1 MRRSEPNTSVHSSKG
16 RLVVTRVAEA
26 VAQVVAVCH
35 EQFRSDP
42 CPEAFEEAELRVRE
56 TMNAL
61 ACELLGAVIEKRDD
75 GASRIE
81 RDGQSWFRVAATPRT
96 IMTSLGPLTYR
107 RARYRTSTAPAHG
120 GLPGA
125 VTAAIY
131 STVLARPSRSGP
143 TRFRYA
149 GESQSLSRRR
159 ARADAEEGVPAR
171 FRIHAIPE
179 TDMHDPERD
188 IRDIPLSQLE
198 LSPDNVRKTPADDSA
213 FTELKASIAAHGL
226 LENLIA
232 HAMGLGADGIG
243 RYAVIAGGRRLAA
256 MQALAAEGTLDED
269 HPVPCRMI
277 GDIVTAEEV
286 SLAENSV
293 RAAMHPADQVEA
305 FRRLA
310 DAGSTAAAIAA
321 RFGVSERTVE
331 KRLRLG
337 NAAPVL
343 LEAYRAGEID
353 LDTLMAFAVTTN
365 QARQSAVWET
375 VSQQGYRPG
384 AWQIKRLL
392 TEDRVPATSAIVRF
406 VGIEAYEATGGK
418 IDRDL
423 FAEEDERGIWFD
435 DPDLLN
441 KLAIDSLQVA
451 ARELETRW
459 KWAEARLDVD
469 WSATAAFGR
478 VRPQPAEP
486 TDGEKAEIERLRTRN
501 DELANMDDDGWTE
514 ELVEEADANETRLDE
529 IEATI
534 EARAVYRREDIAIA
548 GCIATVG
555 NDGELKLIQGLV
567 RPEDMPARESNDANM
582 AGQDDTGDGESAS
595 SSIEA
600 PTLAAPLASLGD
612 AEAEARKEAGVG
624 IGLADDLR
632 AIRTAIV
639 KSQLACDFEAAFDLL
654 LFQLARGVFASGYH
668 DDALDIRA
676 TETPD
681 RPAMRVNDDAF
692 GTINVGEKHLE
703 IDRAT
708 QKLDWT
714 GLSDTEAFA
723 ELRALPERDK
733 RTLFA
738 SCVAR
743 TLKGQLAFEPKARP
757 EVEATVARLDIDFA
771 AAVRGNRDQLWTA
784 DLLWSRLRK
793 DRILAVA
800 RETLGETWAQAEA
813 KHKKADIAKAMQDA
827 FAHGGDVPAGVT
839 AEGRAAAIAWT
850 PPGFRAFDTGAVDDS
865 ALADDEGTTAPEPQP
880 SKIDTP
886 LENALEHSSVDPSGA
901 DGEARQDDATEADA
915 LPGDDPEPT
924 PVEAT
929 RPINVS
935 VPGIVESIDAPAVAE
950 RRAAAIASAMNADAT
965 LPVAA
970 SAPEVAG
977 PPAADA
983 GGHDVSVE
991 REQVLAPPR
1000 GNGHDN
1006 GAELLEIPAFLRRG

>member
-1 MRRSEPNTSVHSSKG
+1 
-16 RLVVTRVAEA
+16 
-26 VAQVVAVCH
+26 
-35 EQFRSDP
+35 
-42 CPEAFEEAELRVRE
+42 
-56 TMNAL
+56 
-61 ACELLGAVIEKRDD
+61 
-75 GASRIE
+75 
-81 RDGQSWFRVAATPRT
+81 
-96 IMTSLGPLTYR
+96 
-107 RARYRTSTAPAHG
+107 
-120 GLPGA
+120 
-125 VTAAIY
+125 
-131 STVLARPSRSGP
+131 
-143 TRFRYA
+143 
-149 GESQSLSRRR
+149 
-159 ARADAEEGVPAR
+159 
-171 FRIHAIPE
+171 
-179 TDMHDPERD
+179 MHDPESAV
-188 IRDIPLSQLE
+188 RDIPLSQLE
-198 LSPDNVRKTPADDSA
+198 LSPDNVRKTPADTSA
-213 FTELKASIAAHGL
+213 FTELKASIASHGL

-232 HAMGLGADGIG
+232 RAMEPGTDCGA

-256 MQALAAEGTLDED
+256 MRALAAEGALDED
-269 HPVPCRMI
+269 HPVPCHMI
-277 GDIVTAEEV
+277 GGIVAAEEV

-353 LDTLMAFAVTTN
+353 LDTLMAFAVTTD
-365 QARQSAVWET
+365 QSRQSAVWET

-392 TEDRVPATSAIVRF
+392 TEDRVPATSAIARF
-406 VGIEAYEATGGK
+406 VGLEAYEAAGGR

-441 KLAIDSLQVA
+441 KLAMDSLQVA
-451 ARELETRW
+451 ARDLETRW

-469 WSATAAFGR
+469 WNTTAAFGQ

-486 TDGEKAEIERLRTRN
+486 TDQEKAEIERLRTRN
-501 DELANMDDDGWTE
+501 NELANMDDDAWTE
-514 ELVEEADANETRLDE
+514 ELVEEAESNETRLDE

-534 EARAVYRREDIAIA
+534 EARAVYQRKDIAIA

-567 RPEDMPARESNDANM
+567 RPEDMPAREAGDAG
-582 AGQDDTGDGESAS
+582 AGGHDDTGDEGNTISG
-595 SSIEA
+595 IDA
-600 PTLAAPLASLGD
+600 PTFVAPLASPGD

-654 LFQLARGVFASGYH
+654 LFQLARSVFTSGYH
-668 DDALDIRA
+668 DGALDIRA
-676 TETPD
+676 VETPD
-681 RPAMRVNDDAF
+681 RPAIRVNDDAF
-692 GTINVGEKHLE
+692 GDINVGAKHLE
-703 IDRAT
+703 IDRAA

-714 GLSDTEAFA
+714 GLPDAEAFA

-757 EVEATVARLDIDFA
+757 EIEATVARLGIDFA
-771 AAVRGNRDQLWTA
+771 AAVRGNRDQVWTA

-793 DRILAVA
+793 DRILAIA

-813 KHKKADIAKAMQDA
+813 KQKKAQIARAMQDA
-827 FAHGGDVPAGVT
+827 FAHGDGIPAGVT
-839 AEGRAAAIAWT
+839 AAGRAAAIAWT
-850 PPGFRAFDTGAVDDS
+850 PPGFRAFDTGTVDDNDTRDVEGATS
-865 ALADDEGTTAPEPQP
+865 AEQQQVAANTPVDDAADGIADPSAVNNGASQAGAPE
-880 SKIDTP
+880 
-886 LENALEHSSVDPSGA
+886 GA
-901 DGEARQDDATEADA
+901 AT
-915 LPGDDPEPT
+915 PGDNAEPV
-924 PVEAT
+924 PVEAPQ
-929 RPINVS
+929 RMNAAVPS
-935 VPGIVESIDAPAVAE
+935 VVEIIDAPAVAE
-950 RRAAAIASAMNADAT
+950 RRADALASAMNAEAT
-965 LPVAA
+965 ASVAA
-970 SAPEVAG
+970 SAPEAAD
-977 PPAADA
+977 PPAGDAIADGDHA
-983 GGHDVSVE
+983 VSLKP
-991 REQVLAPPR
+991 EQVLAAPR
-1000 GNGHDN
+1000 GNGRDSD
-1006 GAELLEIPAFLRRG
+1006 AELLEIPAFLRRG

>member
-1 MRRSEPNTSVHSSKG
+1 
-16 RLVVTRVAEA
+16 
-26 VAQVVAVCH
+26 
-35 EQFRSDP
+35 
-42 CPEAFEEAELRVRE
+42 
-56 TMNAL
+56 
-61 ACELLGAVIEKRDD
+61 
-75 GASRIE
+75 
-81 RDGQSWFRVAATPRT
+81 
-96 IMTSLGPLTYR
+96 
-107 RARYRTSTAPAHG
+107 
-120 GLPGA
+120 
-125 VTAAIY
+125 
-131 STVLARPSRSGP
+131 
-143 TRFRYA
+143 
-149 GESQSLSRRR
+149 
-159 ARADAEEGVPAR
+159 
-171 FRIHAIPE
+171 
-179 TDMHDPERD
+179 MHDPERD

-198 LSPDNVRKTPADDSA
+198 LSPANVRKTPADASA

-232 HAMGLGADGIG
+232 RAMGPGADGIG

-277 GDIVTAEEV
+277 GGIVAAEEV

-353 LDTLMAFAVTTN
+353 LETLMAFAVTTD
-365 QARQSAVWET
+365 QAHQTAVWET

-384 AWQIKRLL
+384 VWQIKRLL
-392 TEDRVPATSAIVRF
+392 TEDRVSATSAIARF
-406 VGIEAYEATGGK
+406 VGIEAYEAAGGR

-441 KLAIDSLQVA
+441 KLAMDSLQVA

-486 TDGEKAEIERLRTRN
+486 TDEEKAEIERLRTRN
-501 DELANMDDDGWTE
+501 DELANMDDDDGWTE

-529 IEATI
+529 IEAMI

-567 RPEDMPARESNDANM
+567 RPEDMPAREAGDAG
-582 AGQDDTGDGESAS
+582 AGGHDDTGDEENTISR
-595 SSIEA
+595 IDA
-600 PTLAAPLASLGD
+600 PSLVAPLASPGD
-612 AEAEARKEAGVG
+612 AESEARKEAGVG

-639 KSQLACDFEAAFDLL
+639 KSQLACDFDAAFDLL
-654 LFQLARGVFASGYH
+654 LFQLARSVFTTGYH

-676 TETPD
+676 AETPD

-692 GTINVGEKHLE
+692 GNINVGEKHLE
-703 IDRAT
+703 IDRTA

-714 GLSDTEAFA
+714 GLPDAEAFA
-723 ELRALPERDK
+723 GLRAFPEQGK
-733 RTLFA
+733 RALFA

-757 EVEATVARLDIDFA
+757 EVEATVARLGIDFA
-771 AAVRGNRDQLWTA
+771 AAVRGNRDQVWTA

-793 DRILAVA
+793 DRILAIA
-800 RETLGETWAQAEA
+800 RETLGETWAQTEA
-813 KHKKADIAKAMQDA
+813 KQKKAEIAKAMQDT
-827 FAHGGDVPAGVT
+827 FAHGNDVPAGVT

-850 PPGFRAFDTGAVDDS
+850 PPGFRAFDTGTV
-865 ALADDEGTTAPEPQP
+865 DDEGAASDEGTAAPDPQP
-880 SKIDTP
+880 AKADTP
-886 LENALEHSSVDPSGA
+886 LGNAPEDGGTDPAPAEAQQPMNAGVQSV
-901 DGEARQDDATEADA
+901 
-915 LPGDDPEPT
+915 
-924 PVEAT
+924 
-929 RPINVS
+929 
-935 VPGIVESIDAPAVAE
+935 VESIDAPAVAE
-950 RRAAAIASAMNADAT
+950 RRAAALASDKNSDAT
-965 LPVAA
+965 LPVVA
-970 SAPEVAG
+970 SAPE
-977 PPAADA
+977 PADL
-983 GGHDVSVE
+983 DVSVE
-991 REQVLAPPR
+991 PEQVLAPPR
-1000 GNGHDN
+1000 GNGRDCD
-1006 GAELLEIPAFLRRG
+1006 AELLEIPAFLRRG

>member
-1 MRRSEPNTSVHSSKG
+1 
-16 RLVVTRVAEA
+16 
-26 VAQVVAVCH
+26 
-35 EQFRSDP
+35 
-42 CPEAFEEAELRVRE
+42 
-56 TMNAL
+56 
-61 ACELLGAVIEKRDD
+61 
-75 GASRIE
+75 
-81 RDGQSWFRVAATPRT
+81 
-96 IMTSLGPLTYR
+96 
-107 RARYRTSTAPAHG
+107 
-120 GLPGA
+120 
-125 VTAAIY
+125 
-131 STVLARPSRSGP
+131 
-143 TRFRYA
+143 
-149 GESQSLSRRR
+149 
-159 ARADAEEGVPAR
+159 
-171 FRIHAIPE
+171 
-179 TDMHDPERD
+179 MHDPERD

-198 LSPDNVRKTPADDSA
+198 LSPDNARKTPADDSA

-232 HAMGLGADGIG
+232 RSMKPGTDCVA

-256 MQALAAEGTLDED
+256 MQALAAESALEED

-277 GDIVTAEEV
+277 GSIVAAEEV

-310 DAGSTAAAIAA
+310 DAGSTAAAVAA

-353 LDTLMAFAVTTN
+353 LDTLMAFAVTTD
-365 QARQSAVWET
+365 QARQSAVWAA

-384 AWQIKRLL
+384 VWQIKRLL
-392 TEDRVPATSAIVRF
+392 TEDRVSATSAVARF
-406 VGIEAYEATGGK
+406 VGIEAYEAAGGR

-441 KLAIDSLQVA
+441 KLAMDSLQVA

-459 KWAEARLDVD
+459 KWAEARFEVD

-478 VRPQPAEP
+478 VRPQPAQP
-486 TDGEKAEIERLRTRN
+486 TDEEKAEIERLRTRN
-501 DELANMDDDGWTE
+501 GELANMDDDGWTE
-514 ELVEEADANETRLDE
+514 ELVEEAESNETRLDE

-567 RPEDMPARESNDANM
+567 RPEDMPARE
-582 AGQDDTGDGESAS
+582 AGEAGAGGHDDTGDEENTISG
-595 SSIEA
+595 IEA
-600 PTLAAPLASLGD
+600 PTFVATLASPGD

-654 LFQLARGVFASGYH
+654 LFQLARSVFTSGYH
-668 DDALDIRA
+668 DGALDIRA

-692 GTINVGEKHLE
+692 GDINVGEMHLE
-703 IDRAT
+703 IDRAA

-723 ELRALPERDK
+723 ELRALPEQDK

-743 TLKGQLAFEPKARP
+743 MLKGQLAFEPKARP

-771 AAVRGNRDQLWTA
+771 AAVRGNRDQVWTA

-793 DRILAVA
+793 DRILAIA
-800 RETLGETWAQAEA
+800 RETLGEAWAQAET
-813 KHKKADIAKAMQDA
+813 KQKKADIAKAIQDA
-827 FAHGGDVPAGVT
+827 FAHGDDVPAGVT

-850 PPGFRAFDTGAVDDS
+850 PPGFRAFDTGTVDDS
-865 ALADDEGTTAPEPQP
+865 ALADDEGTTAPEQQP
-880 SKIDTP
+880 SKIDM
-886 LENALEHSSVDPSGA
+886 PSGA

-924 PVEAT
+924 PVEAQQ
-929 RPINVS
+929 PMNVS

-983 GGHDVSVE
+983 GDHDVSVE
-991 REQVLAPPR
+991 PEQVMAPPR

-1006 GAELLEIPAFLRRG
+1006 KAELLEIPAFLRRG

>member
-1 MRRSEPNTSVHSSKG
+1 
-16 RLVVTRVAEA
+16 
-26 VAQVVAVCH
+26 
-35 EQFRSDP
+35 
-42 CPEAFEEAELRVRE
+42 
-56 TMNAL
+56 
-61 ACELLGAVIEKRDD
+61 
-75 GASRIE
+75 
-81 RDGQSWFRVAATPRT
+81 
-96 IMTSLGPLTYR
+96 
-107 RARYRTSTAPAHG
+107 
-120 GLPGA
+120 
-125 VTAAIY
+125 
-131 STVLARPSRSGP
+131 
-143 TRFRYA
+143 
-149 GESQSLSRRR
+149 
-159 ARADAEEGVPAR
+159 
-171 FRIHAIPE
+171 
-179 TDMHDPERD
+179 MHDPERE
-188 IRDIPLSQLE
+188 IRNIPLSQLE
-198 LSPDNVRKTPADDSA
+198 LSPDNVRKTPADNSA

-232 HAMGLGADGIG
+232 RAMEPSTDGIG

-256 MQALAAEGTLDED
+256 MQALAAEGALDED

-277 GDIVTAEEV
+277 GGIVAAEEV

-353 LDTLMAFAVTTN
+353 LETLMVFAVTTD

-392 TEDRVPATSAIVRF
+392 TEDRIPATSAIARF
-406 VGIEAYEATGGK
+406 VGIEAYEAAGGK
-418 IDRDL
+418 VDRDL

-435 DPDLLN
+435 DPNLLN
-441 KLAIDSLQVA
+441 KLAMDSLQVA

-469 WSATAAFGR
+469 WSATASFGR

-486 TDGEKAEIERLRTRN
+486 TDGEKAEIERLRTRA

-529 IEATI
+529 IEAMI

-567 RPEDMPARESNDANM
+567 RPEDMPAREPDDADA
-582 AGQDDTGDGESAS
+582 AGHDDTADGEENTISGIDAS
-595 SSIEA
+595 
-600 PTLAAPLASLGD
+600 TFVAPLASLGD

-654 LFQLARGVFASGYH
+654 LFQLARGVFANGYH

-692 GTINVGEKHLE
+692 GDINVGEKHLE
-703 IDRAT
+703 IDRAA
-708 QKLDWT
+708 QKLDWA
-714 GLSDTEAFA
+714 GLPDAEAFA

-757 EVEATVARLDIDFA
+757 EVEATVALLDIDFA
-771 AAVRGNRDQLWTA
+771 AAVRGNRDQVWTA

-813 KHKKADIAKAMQDA
+813 KQKKAEIAKAMQEA
-827 FAHGGDVPAGVT
+827 FAHGNGVPAGVT

-850 PPGFRAFDTGAVDDS
+850 PPGFRAFYTGTADDEGVAS
-865 ALADDEGTTAPEPQP
+865 DEGTTAPEPQP
-880 SKIDTP
+880 AVEDTP
-886 LENALEHSSVDPSGA
+886 LGDAPEDDGDNAYGGADPSGA
-901 DGEARQDDATEADA
+901 DSDTSQSG
-915 LPGDDPEPT
+915 DPEAGAPADNVAD
-924 PVEAT
+924 PAPAEAQQ
-929 RPINVS
+929 PMNAGVQS
-935 VPGIVESIDAPAVAE
+935 VVESIDAPAVAE
-950 RRAAAIASAMNADAT
+950 RRATALASAVNADT
-965 LPVAA
+965 TPPVAA
-970 SAPEVAG
+970 SAPEAAG
-977 PPAADA
+977 AGDHDAMRITIA
-983 GGHDVSVE
+983 GGGSNVPVKP
-991 REQVLAPPR
+991 EQAMAPPR

-1006 GAELLEIPAFLRRG
+1006 KAELLEIPAFLRRG

>member
-1 MRRSEPNTSVHSSKG
+1 
-16 RLVVTRVAEA
+16 
-26 VAQVVAVCH
+26 
-35 EQFRSDP
+35 
-42 CPEAFEEAELRVRE
+42 
-56 TMNAL
+56 
-61 ACELLGAVIEKRDD
+61 
-75 GASRIE
+75 
-81 RDGQSWFRVAATPRT
+81 
-96 IMTSLGPLTYR
+96 
-107 RARYRTSTAPAHG
+107 
-120 GLPGA
+120 
-125 VTAAIY
+125 
-131 STVLARPSRSGP
+131 
-143 TRFRYA
+143 
-149 GESQSLSRRR
+149 
-159 ARADAEEGVPAR
+159 
-171 FRIHAIPE
+171 
-179 TDMHDPERD
+179 MHDPESD

-198 LSPDNVRKTPADDSA
+198 LSPGNVRKTPADASA

-226 LENLIA
+226 LENLITRS
-232 HAMGLGADGIG
+232 MGPGPDGAA
-243 RYAVIAGGRRLAA
+243 RYAVITGGRRLAA
-256 MQALAAEGTLDED
+256 MQALAAEGALDED

-277 GDIVTAEEV
+277 GGIVAAEEV

-293 RAAMHPADQVEA
+293 RSAMHPADQVEA

-310 DAGSTAAAIAA
+310 DAGSTVAAIAA

-343 LEAYRAGEID
+343 LEAYRAGEIN
-353 LDTLMAFAVTTN
+353 LETLMAFAVTTD
-365 QARQSAVWET
+365 QARQKAVWAA

-392 TEDRVPATSAIVRF
+392 TEDRVAATSAIARF
-406 VGIEAYEATGGK
+406 VGIEAYEAAGGK

-441 KLAIDSLQVA
+441 KLAIDILQPA
-451 ARELETRW
+451 ARELKTRW

-486 TDGEKAEIERLRTRN
+486 ADEEKAEIERLRIRN
-501 DELANMDDDGWTE
+501 DELANMDDDRWTE
-514 ELVEEADANETRLDE
+514 ELVEEAASSETRLDE

-567 RPEDMPARESNDANM
+567 RPEDMPARESGDAD
-582 AGQDDTGDGESAS
+582 ADGHDDTGDGESAS
-595 SSIEA
+595 SGIDA
-600 PTLAAPLASLGD
+600 PTFVAPLASPGE
-612 AEAEARKEAGVG
+612 AEAEARNEAGAG

-654 LFQLARGVFASGYH
+654 LFQLARSVFTNGYR

-676 TETPD
+676 AETPD

-692 GTINVGEKHLE
+692 GNINVGEKHLE
-703 IDRAT
+703 IDRAG

-714 GLSDTEAFA
+714 ALSDTDAFA
-723 ELRALPERDK
+723 ELRRLPERDK
-733 RTLFA
+733 RALFA

-771 AAVRGNRDQLWTA
+771 AAVRGNRDQVWTA

-800 RETLGETWAQAEA
+800 RETLGEAWAQAEA
-813 KHKKADIAKAMQDA
+813 KQKKTDIAKAMQDA
-827 FAHGGDVPAGVT
+827 FAHGDGVPAGVT

-865 ALADDEGTTAPEPQP
+865 ASADGEGTTAPEPQP
-880 SKIDTP
+880 SKIDAP
-886 LENALEHSSVDPSGA
+886 LENALEHSNVDPSGTN
-901 DGEARQDDATEADA
+901 GEAPQDDATEADA
-915 LPGDDPEPT
+915 LPGDDPEPI

-929 RPINVS
+929 RPMNVS

-950 RRAAAIASAMNADAT
+950 RRAAALASAMNADAT

-983 GGHDVSVE
+983 GDHDVSVE

-1000 GNGHDN
+1000 GDGHDN
-1006 GAELLEIPAFLRRG
+1006 GAALLEIPAFLRRG

>member
-1 MRRSEPNTSVHSSKG
+1 
-16 RLVVTRVAEA
+16 
-26 VAQVVAVCH
+26 
-35 EQFRSDP
+35 
-42 CPEAFEEAELRVRE
+42 
-56 TMNAL
+56 
-61 ACELLGAVIEKRDD
+61 
-75 GASRIE
+75 
-81 RDGQSWFRVAATPRT
+81 
-96 IMTSLGPLTYR
+96 
-107 RARYRTSTAPAHG
+107 
-120 GLPGA
+120 
-125 VTAAIY
+125 
-131 STVLARPSRSGP
+131 
-143 TRFRYA
+143 
-149 GESQSLSRRR
+149 
-159 ARADAEEGVPAR
+159 
-171 FRIHAIPE
+171 
-179 TDMHDPERD
+179 MHDPERD

-198 LSPDNVRKTPADDSA
+198 LSPGNVRKTPTDASA
-213 FTELKASIAAHGL
+213 FTQLKASIAAHGL

-232 HAMGLGADGIG
+232 RSMGPGADGPA

-256 MQALAAEGTLDED
+256 MQALAAEGALEED

-277 GDIVTAEEV
+277 GGIVAAEEV

-343 LEAYRAGEID
+343 LEAYRADEID
-353 LDTLMAFAVTTN
+353 LDTLMAFAVTTD
-365 QARQSAVWET
+365 QARQNAVWAT

-392 TEDRVPATSAIVRF
+392 TEDRIPATSAIARF
-406 VGIEAYEATGGK
+406 VGLEAYEAAGGR

-441 KLAIDSLQVA
+441 KLAMDSLQAA

-459 KWAEARLDVD
+459 KWAEARLEVD

-501 DELANMDDDGWTE
+501 GELANMDDDGWTE
-514 ELVEEADANETRLDE
+514 ELVEEAESNETRLDE
-529 IEATI
+529 IEAMI

-567 RPEDMPARESNDANM
+567 RPEDMPARESNDASM

-595 SSIEA
+595 SGIDA
-600 PTLAAPLASLGD
+600 PTFVAPLASPGD
-612 AEAEARKEAGVG
+612 AETEARKEAGVG

-632 AIRTAIV
+632 TIRTAIV

-654 LFQLARGVFASGYH
+654 LFQLARSVFANGYH

-703 IDRAT
+703 IDRAA
-708 QKLDWT
+708 QKLDWA
-714 GLSDTEAFA
+714 GLPDAEAFA

-757 EVEATVARLDIDFA
+757 EVEATVALLDIDFA
-771 AAVRGNRDQLWTA
+771 AAVRGNRDQVWTA

-813 KHKKADIAKAMQDA
+813 KQKKAEIAKAMQDA
-827 FAHGGDVPAGVT
+827 FAHGDGVPAGVT
-839 AEGRAAAIAWT
+839 AEGRAAAVAWT
-850 PPGFRAFDTGAVDDS
+850 PPGFRAFDIGAVDDS
-865 ALADDEGTTAPEPQP
+865 ASADDEGTTAPEPQP
-880 SKIDTP
+880 TVADTP
-886 LENALEHSSVDPSGA
+886 LGDAPEDAGDNADGGADPSGA
-901 DGEARQDDATEADA
+901 DSDTSQSGDPEAGAPADN
-915 LPGDDPEPT
+915 DPEPT

-929 RPINVS
+929 RRPMNVS
-935 VPGIVESIDAPAVAE
+935 VPCIVESNDAPAVAE
-950 RRAAAIASAMNADAT
+950 RRATALASAMNVDAT
-965 LPVAA
+965 VPVAA

-977 PPAADA
+977 PPAADT
-983 GGHDVSVE
+983 GDHDVSVE

-1000 GNGHDN
+1000 GNGRDN
-1006 GAELLEIPAFLRRG
+1006 KAELLEIPAFLRRG

>member
-1 MRRSEPNTSVHSSKG
+1 
-16 RLVVTRVAEA
+16 
-26 VAQVVAVCH
+26 
-35 EQFRSDP
+35 
-42 CPEAFEEAELRVRE
+42 
-56 TMNAL
+56 
-61 ACELLGAVIEKRDD
+61 
-75 GASRIE
+75 
-81 RDGQSWFRVAATPRT
+81 
-96 IMTSLGPLTYR
+96 
-107 RARYRTSTAPAHG
+107 
-120 GLPGA
+120 
-125 VTAAIY
+125 
-131 STVLARPSRSGP
+131 
-143 TRFRYA
+143 
-149 GESQSLSRRR
+149 
-159 ARADAEEGVPAR
+159 
-171 FRIHAIPE
+171 
-179 TDMHDPERD
+179 MHDPESD

-198 LSPDNVRKTPADDSA
+198 LSPGNVRKTPADASA

-232 HAMGLGADGIG
+232 RSMGPGPDGPG
-243 RYAVIAGGRRLAA
+243 RYVVIAGGRRLAA
-256 MQALAAEGTLDED
+256 MQALAAEGGLDED

-277 GDIVTAEEV
+277 GAIVAAEEV
-286 SLAENSV
+286 SLAENCV

-310 DAGSTAAAIAA
+310 DAGSTAGAIAA

-353 LDTLMAFAVTTN
+353 LDTLMAFAVTTDH
-365 QARQSAVWET
+365 ARQNAVWAA

-392 TEDRVPATSAIVRF
+392 TEDRVSATSAVARF
-406 VGIEAYEATGGK
+406 VGIEAYETAGGR

-435 DPDLLN
+435 DPELLN
-441 KLAIDSLQVA
+441 KLAMDSLQVA
-451 ARELETRW
+451 AWELETRW

-478 VRPQPAEP
+478 VRPQPAKP
-486 TDGEKAEIERLRTRN
+486 TDEEKAEIERLRTRN
-501 DELANMDDDGWTE
+501 DELANMDDENWTE
-514 ELVEEADANETRLDE
+514 ELVEDADANETRLDE
-529 IEATI
+529 IEAMI
-534 EARAVYRREDIAIA
+534 GARAVYRREDIAIA
-548 GCIATVG
+548 GCIATIG

-567 RPEDMPARESNDANM
+567 RPEDMPAREAGDADA
-582 AGQDDTGDGESAS
+582 AGHDDTADGEDTFSG
-595 SSIEA
+595 IDA
-600 PTLAAPLASLGD
+600 PTLAAPLASPGD

-639 KSQLACDFEAAFDLL
+639 KSQLASDFDAAFDLL
-654 LFQLARGVFASGYH
+654 LFQLARGVFTNGYH

-676 TETPD
+676 AETPD

-703 IDRAT
+703 LDRAG

-714 GLSDTEAFA
+714 GLSDDEAFA

-733 RTLFA
+733 RALFA
-738 SCVAR
+738 SCVAC

-771 AAVRGNRDQLWTA
+771 AAVRGNRDQVWTA

-793 DRILAVA
+793 DRILAIA
-800 RETLGETWAQAEA
+800 RGTLGETWTQAET
-813 KHKKADIAKAMQDA
+813 KQKKAGIAKAMQDA
-827 FAHGGDVPAGVT
+827 FAHGDDVPAGVT
-839 AEGRAAAIAWT
+839 AEGRAAATAWS
-850 PPGFRAFDTGAVDDS
+850 PPGFRAFDTGTVDDEG
-865 ALADDEGTTAPEPQP
+865 AADDEGTTAPEQQP
-880 SKIDTP
+880 SKIDMP
-886 LENALEHSSVDPSGA
+886 SVDALEHSSVDPSGA
-901 DGEARQDDATEADA
+901 DGEDRQDDATEADA
-915 LPGDDPEPT
+915 LPGDDAAPT
-924 PVEAT
+924 PVVAP

-935 VPGIVESIDAPAVAE
+935 VPGIVESIDAPAVAKH
-950 RRAAAIASAMNADAT
+950 RAAAITSAMNADAT

-983 GGHDVSVE
+983 GDHDVSVE
-991 REQVLAPPR
+991 PEQVMAPPR

-1006 GAELLEIPAFLRRG
+1006 KAELLEIPAFLRRG

>member
-1 MRRSEPNTSVHSSKG
+1 
-16 RLVVTRVAEA
+16 
-26 VAQVVAVCH
+26 
-35 EQFRSDP
+35 
-42 CPEAFEEAELRVRE
+42 
-56 TMNAL
+56 
-61 ACELLGAVIEKRDD
+61 
-75 GASRIE
+75 
-81 RDGQSWFRVAATPRT
+81 
-96 IMTSLGPLTYR
+96 
-107 RARYRTSTAPAHG
+107 
-120 GLPGA
+120 
-125 VTAAIY
+125 
-131 STVLARPSRSGP
+131 
-143 TRFRYA
+143 
-149 GESQSLSRRR
+149 
-159 ARADAEEGVPAR
+159 
-171 FRIHAIPE
+171 
-179 TDMHDPERD
+179 MHDPERD

-198 LSPDNVRKTPADDSA
+198 LSPANVRKTPADASA

-232 HAMGLGADGIG
+232 RAMEPGTDGIG

-256 MQALAAEGTLDED
+256 MQALAAEGALDED

-277 GDIVTAEEV
+277 GGIVAAEEV
-286 SLAENSV
+286 SLAENTV

-305 FRRLA
+305 FCRLA

-353 LDTLMAFAVTTN
+353 LETLMAFTVTTDH
-365 QARQSAVWET
+365 ARQSAVWAA
-375 VSQQGYRPG
+375 VSQQGFRPG
-384 AWQIKRLL
+384 AWQIRRLL
-392 TEDRVPATSAIVRF
+392 TEDQVPASSAIARF
-406 VGIEAYEATGGK
+406 VGIEAYEAAGGQ

-435 DPDLLN
+435 DPNLLN
-441 KLAIDSLQVA
+441 KLAMDSLQVA

-459 KWAEARLDVD
+459 KWTEARLDVD
-469 WSATAAFGR
+469 WNATASFGR

-486 TDGEKAEIERLRTRN
+486 TDEEKAEIERLRTRN

-514 ELVEEADANETRLDE
+514 ELVEEAEGTEERLDE

-534 EARAVYRREDIAIA
+534 EARAIYRREDIAIA

-567 RPEDMPARESNDANM
+567 KPEDMPAREAGDAS
-582 AGQDDTGDGESAS
+582 APEHSDTADGEETISG
-595 SSIEA
+595 IDA
-600 PTLAAPLASLGD
+600 PTFVAPLASPGD

-654 LFQLARGVFASGYH
+654 LFQLARGVFANGYH

-703 IDRAT
+703 IDRAA
-708 QKLDWT
+708 QKLDWA
-714 GLSDTEAFA
+714 GLPDAEAFA
-723 ELRALPERDK
+723 ELRALPEQDK

-757 EVEATVARLDIDFA
+757 EVEATVARLGIDFA
-771 AAVRGNRDQLWTA
+771 ATVRGNRDQIWTA

-813 KHKKADIAKAMQDA
+813 KQKKADIAKAMEDA
-827 FAHGGDVPAGVT
+827 FAHGDGIRAGVT

-850 PPGFRAFDTGAVDDS
+850 PPGFRAFDTGTVDDEG
-865 ALADDEGTTAPEPQP
+865 AADDEGTTAPEPQP

-886 LENALEHSSVDPSGA
+886 SVDALEHSSVNPSGA

-924 PVEAT
+924 PVEAQQ
-929 RPINVS
+929 PMNVS
-935 VPGIVESIDAPAVAE
+935 FPGIVESIDAPAVAE

-977 PPAADA
+977 PPAAAA
-983 GGHDVSVE
+983 GDHDVSVE
-991 REQVLAPPR
+991 PEQVMASPR

-1006 GAELLEIPAFLRRG
+1006 KAELLEIPAFLRRG

>member
-1 MRRSEPNTSVHSSKG
+1 
-16 RLVVTRVAEA
+16 
-26 VAQVVAVCH
+26 
-35 EQFRSDP
+35 
-42 CPEAFEEAELRVRE
+42 
-56 TMNAL
+56 
-61 ACELLGAVIEKRDD
+61 
-75 GASRIE
+75 
-81 RDGQSWFRVAATPRT
+81 
-96 IMTSLGPLTYR
+96 
-107 RARYRTSTAPAHG
+107 
-120 GLPGA
+120 
-125 VTAAIY
+125 
-131 STVLARPSRSGP
+131 
-143 TRFRYA
+143 
-149 GESQSLSRRR
+149 
-159 ARADAEEGVPAR
+159 
-171 FRIHAIPE
+171 
-179 TDMHDPERD
+179 MHDPERD

-198 LSPDNVRKTPADDSA
+198 LSPDNARKTPADDSA

-232 HAMGLGADGIG
+232 RSMKPGTDCVA

-256 MQALAAEGTLDED
+256 MQALAAESALEED

-277 GDIVTAEEV
+277 GSIVAAEEV

-310 DAGSTAAAIAA
+310 DAGSTAAAVAA

-353 LDTLMAFAVTTN
+353 LDTLMAFAVTTD
-365 QARQSAVWET
+365 QARQSAVWAA

-392 TEDRVPATSAIVRF
+392 TEDRVSATSAVARF
-406 VGIEAYEATGGK
+406 VGIEAYEAAGGR

-441 KLAIDSLQVA
+441 KLAMDSLLVA

-459 KWAEARLDVD
+459 KWAEARFEVD

-478 VRPQPAEP
+478 VRPQPAQP
-486 TDGEKAEIERLRTRN
+486 TDEEKAEIERLRTRN
-501 DELANMDDDGWTE
+501 GELANMDDDGWTE
-514 ELVEEADANETRLDE
+514 ELVEEAESNETRLDE

-567 RPEDMPARESNDANM
+567 RPEDMPARE
-582 AGQDDTGDGESAS
+582 AGEAGAGGHDDTGDEENTISG
-595 SSIEA
+595 IEA
-600 PTLAAPLASLGD
+600 PTFVATLASPGD

-654 LFQLARGVFASGYH
+654 LFQLARSVFTSGYH
-668 DDALDIRA
+668 DGALDIRA

-692 GTINVGEKHLE
+692 GDINVGEMHLE
-703 IDRAT
+703 IDRAA

-723 ELRALPERDK
+723 ELRALPEQDK

-743 TLKGQLAFEPKARP
+743 MLKGQLAFEPKARP

-771 AAVRGNRDQLWTA
+771 AAVRGNRDQVWTA

-793 DRILAVA
+793 DRILAIA
-800 RETLGETWAQAEA
+800 RETLGEAWAQAET
-813 KHKKADIAKAMQDA
+813 KQKKADIAKAIQDA
-827 FAHGGDVPAGVT
+827 FAHGDDVPAGVT

-850 PPGFRAFDTGAVDDS
+850 PPGFRAFDTGTVDDS
-865 ALADDEGTTAPEPQP
+865 ALADDEGTTAPEQQP
-880 SKIDTP
+880 SKIDM
-886 LENALEHSSVDPSGA
+886 PSGA

-924 PVEAT
+924 PVEAQQ
-929 RPINVS
+929 PMNVS

-983 GGHDVSVE
+983 GDHDVSVE
-991 REQVLAPPR
+991 PEQVMAPPR

-1006 GAELLEIPAFLRRG
+1006 KAELLEIPAFLRRG

>member
-1 MRRSEPNTSVHSSKG
+1 MEP
-16 RLVVTRVAEA
+16 
-26 VAQVVAVCH
+26 
-35 EQFRSDP
+35 
-42 CPEAFEEAELRVRE
+42 
-56 TMNAL
+56 
-61 ACELLGAVIEKRDD
+61 
-75 GASRIE
+75 
-81 RDGQSWFRVAATPRT
+81 
-96 IMTSLGPLTYR
+96 GP
-107 RARYRTSTAPAHG
+107 A
-120 GLPGA
+120 
-125 VTAAIY
+125 
-131 STVLARPSRSGP
+131 GP
-143 TRFRYA
+143 
-149 GESQSLSRRR
+149 
-159 ARADAEEGVPAR
+159 
-171 FRIHAIPE
+171 
-179 TDMHDPERD
+179 
-188 IRDIPLSQLE
+188 
-198 LSPDNVRKTPADDSA
+198 
-213 FTELKASIAAHGL
+213 
-226 LENLIA
+226 
-232 HAMGLGADGIG
+232 G

-277 GDIVTAEEV
+277 GSIVAAEEV

-310 DAGSTAAAIAA
+310 DAGSTAGAIAA

-331 KRLRLG
+331 KHLRLG

-343 LEAYRAGEID
+343 LEAYRASEID
-353 LDTLMAFAVTTN
+353 LDTLMAFAVTTDH
-365 QARQSAVWET
+365 ARQNAVWAA

-392 TEDRVPATSAIVRF
+392 TEDRVPATSAIARF
-406 VGIEAYEATGGK
+406 VRLEAYEAAGGK

-441 KLAIDSLQVA
+441 KLALDSLQAA

-469 WSATAAFGR
+469 WSAAASFGR
-478 VRPQPAEP
+478 VRPQPAES
-486 TDGEKAEIERLRTRN
+486 TDEEKAEIERLRTRN
-501 DELANMDDDGWTE
+501 DELANMDDEDWTE
-514 ELVEEADANETRLDE
+514 ELVEEADASETRLDE

-567 RPEDMPARESNDANM
+567 RPEDMPAREAGDAD
-582 AGQDDTGDGESAS
+582 ADGHDDTGDGESAS
-595 SSIEA
+595 SGIDA
-600 PTLAAPLASLGD
+600 PTFMAPLASPGD

-639 KSQLACDFEAAFDLL
+639 KSQLACDFDAAFDLL
-654 LFQLARGVFASGYH
+654 LFQLARSVFTSGYH

-676 TETPD
+676 TETPY

-692 GTINVGEKHLE
+692 STVNVGEKHLE
-703 IDRAT
+703 IDRAA

-714 GLSDTEAFA
+714 GLSDDEAFA

-757 EVEATVARLDIDFA
+757 EVEATVAQLGIDFA
-771 AAVRGNRDQLWTA
+771 AAVRGNRDQVWSA

-793 DRILAVA
+793 DRIVA
-800 RETLGETWAQAEA
+800 IACETLGETWAQAEA
-813 KHKKADIAKAMQDA
+813 KQKKADIAKAMQDA
-827 FAHGGDVPAGVT
+827 FAHGDDVPAGVT

-850 PPGFRAFDTGAVDDS
+850 PPGFRAFDTGTVDDS
-865 ALADDEGTTAPEPQP
+865 GAADDPGTTAPEPQP
-880 SKIDTP
+880 TVADTP
-886 LENALEHSSVDPSGA
+886 LGGTPEDDGDDVNGGPDPSGVDA
-901 DGEARQDDATEADA
+901 DTPQAGAPEDGTLPDNDA
-915 LPGDDPEPT
+915 DPV

-929 RPINVS
+929 RRPMNVS
-935 VPGIVESIDAPAVAE
+935 VPGTVESIDAPAVAE
-950 RRAAAIASAMNADAT
+950 RRATALASAMNADAT

-970 SAPEVAG
+970 SAPEAAG
-977 PPAADA
+977 PPATDA

-1006 GAELLEIPAFLRRG
+1006 GSELLEIPAFLCRG

>member
-1 MRRSEPNTSVHSSKG
+1 
-16 RLVVTRVAEA
+16 
-26 VAQVVAVCH
+26 
-35 EQFRSDP
+35 
-42 CPEAFEEAELRVRE
+42 
-56 TMNAL
+56 
-61 ACELLGAVIEKRDD
+61 
-75 GASRIE
+75 
-81 RDGQSWFRVAATPRT
+81 
-96 IMTSLGPLTYR
+96 
-107 RARYRTSTAPAHG
+107 
-120 GLPGA
+120 
-125 VTAAIY
+125 
-131 STVLARPSRSGP
+131 
-143 TRFRYA
+143 
-149 GESQSLSRRR
+149 
-159 ARADAEEGVPAR
+159 
-171 FRIHAIPE
+171 
-179 TDMHDPERD
+179 MHDPERD
-188 IRDIPLSQLE
+188 IHDIPLSQLE

-232 HAMGLGADGIG
+232 RSVRPGADCVA

-256 MQALAAEGTLDED
+256 MQALAAEGALEED

-277 GDIVTAEEV
+277 GDIVAAEEV

-353 LDTLMAFAVTTN
+353 LDTLMAFAVTTD
-365 QARQSAVWET
+365 QARQNAVWET
-375 VSQQGYRPG
+375 VGQQGYRPG

-406 VGIEAYEATGGK
+406 VGIKAYEAAGGR

-435 DPDLLN
+435 DPNLLN
-441 KLAIDSLQVA
+441 KLAMDSLQA
-451 ARELETRW
+451 AASELETRW

-469 WSATAAFGR
+469 WNATASFRAGASR
-478 VRPQPAEP
+478 NRPSRRTKRRPRSNASGPATTNSP
-486 TDGEKAEIERLRTRN
+486 T
-501 DELANMDDDGWTE
+501 WTTT
-514 ELVEEADANETRLDE
+514 AGPRSWSRKPSANETRLDE

-534 EARAVYRREDIAIA
+534 EARAIYRREDIAIA
-548 GCIATVG
+548 GCIATIG

-567 RPEDMPARESNDANM
+567 RPEDMPAREAGEADA
-582 AGQDDTGDGESAS
+582 AGHGDTGDEENTISG
-595 SSIEA
+595 IDA
-600 PTLAAPLASLGD
+600 PTLVAPLASPGD

-654 LFQLARGVFASGYH
+654 LFQLARSVFTSGYH

-692 GTINVGEKHLE
+692 GDINVGEKHLE
-703 IDRAT
+703 IDRAA

-714 GLSDTEAFA
+714 GLSNTEAFA
-723 ELRALPERDK
+723 ELRALPEQDK

-743 TLKGQLAFEPKARP
+743 MLKGQLAFEPKARP
-757 EVEATVARLDIDFA
+757 EVEATVARLGIDFA
-771 AAVRGNRDQLWTA
+771 AAVRGNRDQVWTA

-793 DRILAVA
+793 DRILAIA
-800 RETLGETWAQAEA
+800 RETLGEAWAQAET
-813 KHKKADIAKAMQDA
+813 KQKKAEIAKAMQDA
-827 FAHGGDVPAGVT
+827 FAHGDDLPAGVT
-839 AEGRAAAIAWT
+839 AKGRAAAIAWT
-850 PPGFRAFDTGAVDDS
+850 PPGFRAFDTGTVDDS
-865 ALADDEGTTAPEPQP
+865 GAADDPGTTAPEPQP
-880 SKIDTP
+880 TVADTP
-886 LENALEHSSVDPSGA
+886 LGGTPEDNGDDVNGGPDPSGVDA
-901 DGEARQDDATEADA
+901 ETLQAGAPEDGT
-915 LPGDDPEPT
+915 LPDNDSDPV
-924 PVEAT
+924 PVEAP
-929 RPINVS
+929 RPMNARVHS
-935 VPGIVESIDAPAVAE
+935 IVESIDAPAVAE
-950 RRAAAIASAMNADAT
+950 RRAAALASAANADAT
-965 LPVAA
+965 PPVVA
-970 SAPEVAG
+970 SAPE
-977 PPAADA
+977 AADHDAVRITIA
-983 GGHDVSVE
+983 GGGSNVPVE
-991 REQVLAPPR
+991 PEQVIAPPR
-1000 GNGHDN
+1000 GNGHDKK
-1006 GAELLEIPAFLRRG
+1006 AELLEIPAFLRRG

>member
-1 MRRSEPNTSVHSSKG
+1 
-16 RLVVTRVAEA
+16 
-26 VAQVVAVCH
+26 
-35 EQFRSDP
+35 
-42 CPEAFEEAELRVRE
+42 
-56 TMNAL
+56 
-61 ACELLGAVIEKRDD
+61 
-75 GASRIE
+75 
-81 RDGQSWFRVAATPRT
+81 
-96 IMTSLGPLTYR
+96 
-107 RARYRTSTAPAHG
+107 
-120 GLPGA
+120 
-125 VTAAIY
+125 
-131 STVLARPSRSGP
+131 
-143 TRFRYA
+143 
-149 GESQSLSRRR
+149 
-159 ARADAEEGVPAR
+159 
-171 FRIHAIPE
+171 
-179 TDMHDPERD
+179 MHDPERD

-198 LSPDNVRKTPADDSA
+198 LSPCNVRKTPADASA

-232 HAMGLGADGIG
+232 RSMGPGADGIG

-256 MQALAAEGTLDED
+256 MQALAAEGALEED

-277 GDIVTAEEV
+277 EDIVAAEEV

-343 LEAYRAGEID
+343 LEAYREGEID
-353 LDTLMAFAVTTN
+353 LEPLMAFAVTTDH
-365 QARQSAVWET
+365 ARQNAVWET
-375 VSQQGYRPG
+375 VSQQGCRPG

-392 TEDRVPATSAIVRF
+392 TEDRVLATSAIARF
-406 VGIEAYEATGGK
+406 VGIEAYEAAGGR
-418 IDRDL
+418 IDRAL

-441 KLAIDSLQVA
+441 KLAMDSLQVA

-469 WSATAAFGR
+469 WNTTASFGR

-486 TDGEKAEIERLRTRN
+486 TDEEKAEIERLRTRN

-514 ELVEEADANETRLDE
+514 ELVEEAESNETRLDE
-529 IEATI
+529 IEAII
-534 EARAVYRREDIAIA
+534 EACAVYRREDIAIA

-567 RPEDMPARESNDANM
+567 RPEDMPARESGDADA
-582 AGQDDTGDGESAS
+582 AGHADTADGEENTISG
-595 SSIEA
+595 IDA
-600 PTLAAPLASLGD
+600 PTLVAPLASPGD

-654 LFQLARGVFASGYH
+654 LFQLARSVFTSGYH

-676 TETPD
+676 AETPD
-681 RPAMRVNDDAF
+681 RPALRVNDDAF

-703 IDRAT
+703 IDRAG

-714 GLSDTEAFA
+714 GLPDAEAFA

-743 TLKGQLAFEPKARP
+743 TLKGQLAFEPTTRP
-757 EVEATVARLDIDFA
+757 EVEATVARLGIDFA
-771 AAVRGNRDQLWTA
+771 AAVRGNRDQVWTA

-793 DRILAVA
+793 DRILAIA

-813 KHKKADIAKAMQDA
+813 KQKKAEIAKAMQDA
-827 FAHGGDVPAGVT
+827 FAHVDGVPAGVT

-865 ALADDEGTTAPEPQP
+865 ASADDEGTTAPEPQP
-880 SKIDTP
+880 LKIDTP
-886 LENALEHSSVDPSGA
+886 STDAAEHSGADPSGA
-901 DGEARQDDATEADA
+901 DGDTSQSGAPEDGT
-915 LPGDDPEPT
+915 LPDNDSDPA
-924 PVEAT
+924 PVEAEKPMNA
-929 RPINVS
+929 RVHS
-935 VPGIVESIDAPAVAE
+935 VVESIDAPAVAD
-950 RRAAAIASAMNADAT
+950 RRAAALASAVNADAT
-965 LPVAA
+965 PPVAA
-970 SAPEVAG
+970 SAPEAAG
-977 PPAADA
+977 AGDHDAMRITIA
-983 GGHDVSVE
+983 GGGSNVPVE
-991 REQVLAPPR
+991 PEQVMAPRR

-1006 GAELLEIPAFLRRG
+1006 KAELLEIPAFLRRG

>member
-1 MRRSEPNTSVHSSKG
+1 
-16 RLVVTRVAEA
+16 
-26 VAQVVAVCH
+26 
-35 EQFRSDP
+35 
-42 CPEAFEEAELRVRE
+42 
-56 TMNAL
+56 
-61 ACELLGAVIEKRDD
+61 
-75 GASRIE
+75 
-81 RDGQSWFRVAATPRT
+81 
-96 IMTSLGPLTYR
+96 
-107 RARYRTSTAPAHG
+107 
-120 GLPGA
+120 
-125 VTAAIY
+125 
-131 STVLARPSRSGP
+131 
-143 TRFRYA
+143 
-149 GESQSLSRRR
+149 
-159 ARADAEEGVPAR
+159 
-171 FRIHAIPE
+171 
-179 TDMHDPERD
+179 MHDPERD
-188 IRDIPLSQLE
+188 IRHIPLSQLE

-226 LENLIA
+226 LENLITRS
-232 HAMGLGADGIG
+232 MEPSADGPE

-256 MQALAAEGTLDED
+256 MQALAAGGALEED

-277 GDIVTAEEV
+277 GSIVAAEEV

-343 LEAYRAGEID
+343 LQAYRAGEID
-353 LDTLMAFAVTTN
+353 LDTLMAFAVATD

-392 TEDRVPATSAIVRF
+392 TEDRVSATSAIARF
-406 VGIEAYEATGGK
+406 VGLEAYEAAGGK

-441 KLAIDSLQVA
+441 KLAMDNLQAA

-478 VRPQPAEP
+478 VRPQAAEP
-486 TDGEKAEIERLRTRN
+486 TDEEKVEIERLRTRN

-514 ELVEEADANETRLDE
+514 ELVAEAEGNEERLDE
-529 IEATI
+529 TEATI
-534 EARAVYRREDIAIA
+534 EARAIYRREDIAIA

-567 RPEDMPARESNDANM
+567 KPEDMPAREAGDAAA
-582 AGQDDTGDGESAS
+582 AGNDDTADGEETFSG
-595 SSIEA
+595 IDA
-600 PTLAAPLASLGD
+600 PTFVAPLASPGD

-654 LFQLARGVFASGYH
+654 LFQLARSVFTSGYH

-692 GTINVGEKHLE
+692 GDINVGEKHLE
-703 IDRAT
+703 IDRAA

-757 EVEATVARLDIDFA
+757 EVEATVARLDTDFV
-771 AAVRGNRDQLWTA
+771 AAVRGNRDQVWTA

-793 DRILAVA
+793 DRILAIA
-800 RETLGETWAQAEA
+800 RETLGEAWAHVEA
-813 KHKKADIAKAMQDA
+813 KQKKADIAKAMQDA
-827 FAHGGDVPAGVT
+827 FAHGDGVPAGIT
-839 AEGRAAAIAWT
+839 ADGRAAAIAWT
-850 PPGFRAFDTGAVDDS
+850 PPGFRAFDTGTVDDS
-865 ALADDEGTTAPEPQP
+865 GAADDPGTTAPEPQP

-886 LENALEHSSVDPSGA
+886 SVDALEHSSVDPSGA
-901 DGEARQDDATEADA
+901 NGEAPQDDATQADA

-929 RPINVS
+929 RPMNVS
-935 VPGIVESIDAPAVAE
+935 APGIVESIDAPAVAE
-950 RRAAAIASAMNADAT
+950 RRAAALASATNTDAT
-965 LPVAA
+965 PPVAA
-970 SAPEVAG
+970 SAPEAAG

-983 GGHDVSVE
+983 GNHDVSVE

-1000 GNGHDN
+1000 GNGHEN
-1006 GAELLEIPAFLRRG
+1006 GVELPEIPAFLRRG

>member
-1 MRRSEPNTSVHSSKG
+1 
-16 RLVVTRVAEA
+16 
-26 VAQVVAVCH
+26 
-35 EQFRSDP
+35 
-42 CPEAFEEAELRVRE
+42 
-56 TMNAL
+56 
-61 ACELLGAVIEKRDD
+61 
-75 GASRIE
+75 
-81 RDGQSWFRVAATPRT
+81 
-96 IMTSLGPLTYR
+96 
-107 RARYRTSTAPAHG
+107 
-120 GLPGA
+120 
-125 VTAAIY
+125 
-131 STVLARPSRSGP
+131 
-143 TRFRYA
+143 
-149 GESQSLSRRR
+149 
-159 ARADAEEGVPAR
+159 
-171 FRIHAIPE
+171 
-179 TDMHDPERD
+179 MHDPERD

-198 LSPDNVRKTPADDSA
+198 LSTCNVRKTPADASA

-232 HAMGLGADGIG
+232 RAMEPGADGPG

-256 MQALAAEGTLDED
+256 MQALAAEGALDED

-277 GDIVTAEEV
+277 GSIVAAEEV

-310 DAGSTAAAIAA
+310 DAGSTATSIAA

-353 LDTLMAFAVTTN
+353 LDTLMAFAVTTDH
-365 QARQSAVWET
+365 ARQSAVWAA

-392 TEDRVPATSAIVRF
+392 TEDRVPATSAIARF
-406 VGIEAYEATGGK
+406 VGLEAYEAAGGQ

-441 KLAIDSLQVA
+441 KLAMDSLQA
-451 ARELETRW
+451 ATRKLETRW

-486 TDGEKAEIERLRTRN
+486 TGEEAAEIERLRTRN
-501 DELANMDDDGWTE
+501 GELANMEDDGWTE

-529 IEATI
+529 IETMI
-534 EARAVYRREDIAIA
+534 EARAVYRHEDTAIA

-555 NDGELKLIQGLV
+555 NDGEFKLIQGLV
-567 RPEDMPARESNDANM
+567 RPEDMPAREAGDA
-582 AGQDDTGDGESAS
+582 AAPGHDDTADGEETFSG
-595 SSIEA
+595 IDA
-600 PTLAAPLASLGD
+600 PTFVAPLASPGD
-612 AEAEARKEAGVG
+612 AEAEARKGAGVG

-654 LFQLARGVFASGYH
+654 LFQLARSVFTTGYH

-676 TETPD
+676 AETPD

-692 GTINVGEKHLE
+692 GDINVGEKHLE
-703 IDRAT
+703 IDRAA

-714 GLSDTEAFA
+714 GLSDAEAFA
-723 ELRALPERDK
+723 ALRALPERDK

-771 AAVRGNRDQLWTA
+771 AAVRGNRDQVWTA

-793 DRILAVA
+793 DRILAIA

-813 KHKKADIAKAMQDA
+813 KQKKAEIARAMQDA
-827 FAHGGDVPAGVT
+827 FAHGDGIPAGVT

-850 PPGFRAFDTGAVDDS
+850 PPGFRAFDTGTVDDKG
-865 ALADDEGTTAPEPQP
+865 AADDEGTAAPDPQP
-880 SKIDTP
+880 AAADTP
-886 LENALEHSSVDPSGA
+886 LGNAPED
-901 DGEARQDDATEADA
+901 DGPDTSDVEAETSQA
-915 LPGDDPEPT
+915 GDPETSAPADNVAEPV
-924 PVEAT
+924 PVEAPQ
-929 RPINVS
+929 RMNAGVPS
-935 VPGIVESIDAPAVAE
+935 VVESVDAPAVAE
-950 RRAAAIASAMNADAT
+950 RRAAALASAKNSDAAPT
-965 LPVAA
+965 PE
-970 SAPEVAG
+970 SALEAIDPPAGDAG
-977 PPAADA
+977 PTDHDA
-983 GGHDVSVE
+983 MRITIAGGGHDVSVR

>member
-1 MRRSEPNTSVHSSKG
+1 MS
-16 RLVVTRVAEA
+16 
-26 VAQVVAVCH
+26 
-35 EQFRSDP
+35 
-42 CPEAFEEAELRVRE
+42 
-56 TMNAL
+56 
-61 ACELLGAVIEKRDD
+61 
-75 GASRIE
+75 
-81 RDGQSWFRVAATPRT
+81 
-96 IMTSLGPLTYR
+96 
-107 RARYRTSTAPAHG
+107 
-120 GLPGA
+120 
-125 VTAAIY
+125 
-131 STVLARPSRSGP
+131 
-143 TRFRYA
+143 
-149 GESQSLSRRR
+149 
-159 ARADAEEGVPAR
+159 
-171 FRIHAIPE
+171 
-179 TDMHDPERD
+179 ERD

-198 LSPDNVRKTPADDSA
+198 LSPGNVRKTPADASA

-232 HAMGLGADGIG
+232 RAMEPGTDCVA
-243 RYAVIAGGRRLAA
+243 RYGVIAGGRRLAA
-256 MQALAAEGTLDED
+256 MQALAAEGALDED

-277 GDIVTAEEV
+277 GAIVAAEEV

-305 FRRLA
+305 FRGLA

-353 LDTLMAFAVTTN
+353 LETLMAFAVTTD
-365 QARQSAVWET
+365 QERQTAVWAT
-375 VSQQGYRPG
+375 VGQQGYRPG

-392 TEDRVPATSAIVRF
+392 TEDRVSATSAIARF
-406 VGIEAYEATGGK
+406 VGIEPYEVAGGQ

-441 KLAIDSLQVA
+441 KLAMDSLQVA

-486 TDGEKAEIERLRTRN
+486 TDEEKADIERLRTRN
-501 DELANMDDDGWTE
+501 DELANMDDEDWTE

-548 GCIATVG
+548 GCIVTIG
-555 NDGELKLIQGLV
+555 NDGELKPIQGLV
-567 RPEDMPARESNDANM
+567 RPEDMPAREAGDADA
-582 AGQDDTGDGESAS
+582 AGHADAADGEGNTISG
-595 SSIEA
+595 IDA
-600 PTLAAPLASLGD
+600 PTFVAPLASPGD

-654 LFQLARGVFASGYH
+654 LFQLARSVFTNGYH

-676 TETPD
+676 VETPD

-692 GTINVGEKHLE
+692 GDINIGEKHLK
-703 IDRAT
+703 IDSAA

-757 EVEATVARLDIDFA
+757 EVEATVARLDTDFA
-771 AAVRGNRDQLWTA
+771 AAVRGNSDQLWTA

-793 DRILAVA
+793 DRILAIA

-813 KHKKADIAKAMQDA
+813 KRKKADIAKAMQDA
-827 FAHGGDVPAGVT
+827 FAHGDGVPAGVT

-850 PPGFRAFDTGAVDDS
+850 PPGFLAFDTGAVDDS
-865 ALADDEGTTAPEPQP
+865 ASADDEGTTAPEPQP

-886 LENALEHSSVDPSGA
+886 SVDALEHSSVDPSAA
-901 DGEARQDDATEADA
+901 DGEAPQDDAMEADA
-915 LPGDDPEPT
+915 LPGAAAAPT
-924 PVEAT
+924 PVEAQQPMNA
-929 RPINVS
+929 RVHS
-935 VPGIVESIDAPAVAE
+935 VVESIDAPAVAE
-950 RRAAAIASAMNADAT
+950 CRAAALASSMNADAT
-965 LPVAA
+965 PPVAA
-970 SAPEVAG
+970 SSPEAAD
-977 PPAADA
+977 PPAGDA
-983 GGHDVSVE
+983 GAGDHDVSVE

-1000 GNGHDN
+1000 ANGRDDN
-1006 GAELLEIPAFLRRG
+1006 AGLLEIPAFLRRG